1 MTPKVMIMTGGAIAG
16 SLVGMWA
23 LWVQMGGAVPAS
35 HTYVMDMLRPI
46 LVSGKKQTR
55 ESARIGAEVYRQKT
69 RGLLILP
76 PPQNLEQRQIWREML
91 DESRRQQKY
100 FEDKEIELR
109 K

>member
-1 MTPKVMIMTGGAIAG
+1 MTPKAIIMTIGAIAG
-16 SLVGMWA
+16 SLVGIWA
-23 LWVQMGGAVPAS
+23 LWIQLGGAVPAS
-35 HTYVMDMLRPI
+35 QMYVMDIIRPI
-46 LVSGKKQTR
+46 LIMGKKQTR
-55 ESARIGAEVYRQKT
+55 ESARIGAELYRQKT

-76 PPQNLEQRQIWREML
+76 PPENLEQRQIWREML

>member
-1 MTPKVMIMTGGAIAG
+1 MTPKTMIITAGAVAG
-16 SLVGMWA
+16 ALVGIWA
-23 LWVQMGGAVPAS
+23 LWVQMGGAIPAS
-35 HTYVMDMLRPI
+35 HTYVKDLLQPI
-46 LVSGKKQTR
+46 LVSGKKQTL

-76 PPQNLEQRQIWREML
+76 PPVNLEQRQIWREML

>member
-1 MTPKVMIMTGGAIAG
+1 MTPRAMIMTGGAVAG

-23 LWVQMGGAVPAS
+23 LWVQLGGAVPAS
-35 HTYVMDMLRPI
+35 QTYVKHRVAPLEYQSRKH
-46 LVSGKKQTR
+46 SK

-76 PPQNLEQRQIWREML
+76 PPDNLEQRQIWREML
-91 DESRRQQKY
+91 DDSRRQQKY